1 MVGRA
6 RKIARSDPGGY
17 NLVRSGVPSGVMDTM
32 NTHLLNRRQFGAR
45 CAALGLSVSSAMMAV
60 QARAQDAAPGEPKPE
75 PRTVKFPDGTIVP
88 ALGQGT
94 WHLAEGR
101 HPLSLEE
108 EALRTGIALGMTV
121 IDTSRNYGENG
132 AAEKLL
138 ARAIAGQRDKV
149 FIVTK
154 VQADEIV
161 KGFFARSFEG
171 SIGRLGTDYIDLYML
186 HSPVSSR
193 YLARTVA
200 NFEELRAKKKIRAWG
215 VSNFNVEQMEELFKV
230 PDGNKCA
237 TNQVRYSLS
246 NPAFEKDVLPWCA
259 AHNMPVMAASP
270 LGGIENAH
278 TLLGD
283 KTLTQ
288 IASMHGVSPAAAA
301 LGWVMRSGNVIAIP
315 ESGNPAHVRENA
327 AAATIRWIPPTP

>member
-1 MVGRA
+1 
-6 RKIARSDPGGY
+6 
-17 NLVRSGVPSGVMDTM
+17 MDTV
-32 NTHLLNRRQFGAR
+32 NKHLLNRRQFSAR
-45 CAALGLSVSSAMMAV
+45 CAALGLSLPVAGAMTAVPAWSQDSAP
-60 QARAQDAAPGEPKPE
+60 AAEPNPA
-75 PRTVKFPDGTIVP
+75 PRTVKFPDGRIVP

-101 HPLSLEE
+101 HPAAVEE

-138 ARAIAGQRDKV
+138 GRAIAGQRERV

-186 HSPVSSR
+186 HSPVPSR
-193 YLARTVA
+193 YLARTIA
-200 NFEELRAKKKIRAWG
+200 NFEELRAKGKIRAWG
-215 VSNFNVEQMEELFKV
+215 VSNHNVEQMEEVFKV
-230 PDGNKCA
+230 PDGHRCA

-246 NPAFEKDVLPWCA
+246 NPYFERDVLPWCA

-283 KTLTQ
+283 KTLVQ
-288 IASMHGVSPAAAA
+288 IAAQHGCSTAAAA

-315 ESGNPAHVRENA
+315 ESGNPAHVKENA
-327 AAATIRWIPPTP
+327 VAATIRWIPPTP